1 MFKNFIALFLFSQAR
16 LGHTRSLGARRG
28 SAVVSMP
35 GDHYQMDLHVLER
48 DPTGIRILV
57 HFYFYFNY
65 FFAFLIFNII
75 GYKFFFLFPLLL
87 PWWQRGEAFF
97 KFLNFSSV
105 VAFPC
110 QQALKLNRR
119 IDIKSDHICTSIT
132 VIRNYCR
139 DSPFGHVYKMDFLWS
154 QRYQMSLRQSKIQT
168 PLSICGQVEGIIF
181 HAIHAIS
188 LTSAALLVPEI

>member
-1 MFKNFIALFLFSQAR
+1 MLKNFIALFLFSRAR
-16 LGHTRSLGARRG
+16 LGYTRSLGARRG

-57 HFYFYFNY
+57 HFYFYFIL
-65 FFAFLIFNII
+65 FFCFSHLQYYGVQI
-75 GYKFFFLFPLLL
+75 LFSFSPTFTMVVG
-87 PWWQRGEAFF
+87 RRSFF

-119 IDIKSDHICTSIT
+119 IDTNSDHICTSVT

-139 DSPFGHVYKMDFLWS
+139 ECPFGQLYKIDFLWS
-154 QRYQMSLRQSKIQT
+154 QRYQMSLPQSKIQT
-168 PLSICGQVEGIIF
+168 PPSICGQVEGIIF

>member
-1 MFKNFIALFLFSQAR
+1 MLKNFIALFLFSRAR

-57 HFYFYFNY
+57 HFYFYFSL

-87 PWWQRGEAFF
+87 PWWQGGEAFF

-119 IDIKSDHICTSIT
+119 IDTNSDHICTSVT
-132 VIRNYCR
+132 VIRNYFR
-139 DSPFGHVYKMDFLWS
+139 DSPFGQLKIDFPWS
-154 QRYQMSLRQSKIQT
+154 QRYQMSLPQSKIQT
-168 PLSICGQVEGIIF
+168 PPSICGQVEGIIF